1 MSAFVLCFLSATRV
15 AHRSVTPT
23 IAVAD
28 TLYLHKQV
36 NMQLIYFAPVFAV
49 FSSVLCHTQQ
59 HRKPHRSYNPRPELS
74 QLPQQFHH

>member
-1 MSAFVLCFLSATRV
+1 MRA
-15 AHRSVTPT
+15 AHRSATPT

-36 NMQLIYFAPVFAV
+36 NMPLIYSAPVFAV
-49 FSSVLCHTQQ
+49 FSFALCHTQQ
-59 HRKPHRSYNPRPELS
+59 HRKPHRSYNPWRELS